1 MQGRTSPLVATT
13 PLGPTMGQGGLDL
26 QKVLNFFKFSFLA
39 ARKRSL
45 AASGKRTGKSGRWEI
60 SSASSWTPMTRQLVS
75 RSTYD
80 NLQDMSGSKRKWQI
94 TRHFRIKTQITNYKT
109 ILKWQHGRI
118 SASRNEANYC
128 CTAHSQ
134 PPRGVNSGDRQ
145 ENHIRTAANTISQI
159 CKFGRFRAEF
169 FQVGHLFDI
178 SCSMFW
184 PASPNMFH
192 HLTQLDFREYLLK
205 KADISFT
212 GLHQEF

>member
-1 MQGRTSPLVATT
+1 MTNDKTCPDGNANEKSWSGNTEEYRRVETRPII
-13 PLGPTMGQGGLDL
+13 
-26 QKVLNFFKFSFLA
+26 A
-39 ARKRSL
+39 AL
-45 AASGKRTGKSGRWEI
+45 
-60 SSASSWTPMTRQLVS
+60 
-75 RSTYD
+75 
-80 NLQDMSGSKRKWQI
+80 
-94 TRHFRIKTQITNYKT
+94 H
-109 ILKWQHGRI
+109 
-118 SASRNEANYC
+118 
-128 CTAHSQ
+128 TAHSQ
-134 PPRGVNSGDRQ
+134 PPSGVNSGDRQ